1 MRALR
6 VIERSWMRV
15 QTITRVSLPSFRE
28 KSAGRKIVLLYPWT
42 NYRNLFLTHFL
53 SSAKD
58 GLLYYRIPTE
68 VSSITDWM
76 RGLAEEFNTV
86 LGGFGSHLSE
96 LLQRE
101 TPPVDMLGEALAQDL
116 GEYSKEPIV
125 LFIDELDRM
134 PLDNN
139 FRKFI
144 NALVSSLPEHVQIA
158 FSSRLLTYQPW
169 YDMVSKGDAVVLG
182 TEYRKD
188 DMMFTVE
195 ERPKPQLEVYA
206 LGRGYALVNGQQIT
220 NWDGALPRNL
230 FFYFVDHPLVTR
242 DEIFKTFW
250 PDLTVKE
257 ATNVFH
263 VTKRKISERIS
274 MKVGESGSYELTQY
288 VGGFY
293 IPSEKIVRHYDAGD
307 FQESVERALM
317 TLDEREEELLLTRA
331 IDLYK
336 APFLQTIEMPWTIE
350 RRHQLRQ
357 LYSQALISMGRIA
370 KKRDVSQSALG
381 YFTRALK
388 ETPER
393 EDIHREVMALYLKL
407 NMIEDAR
414 VQYRRLEQILA
425 DTVNIGPSRETRD
438 LYGIIESRS

>member
-1 MRALR
+1 MLVHA
-6 VIERSWMRV
+6 V
-15 QTITRVSLPSFRE
+15 TRVSLNSFRE
-28 KSAGRKIVLLYPWT
+28 KSAGKKVVLLYPWT

-53 SSAKD
+53 SSAKE
-58 GLLYYRIPTE
+58 GLLYYRIPAE
-68 VSSITDWM
+68 VTTISDWM
-76 RGLAEEFNTV
+76 RDLTEEFDAV
-86 LGGFGSHLSE
+86 LKDFGKNLRKVLE
-96 LLQRE
+96 DE
-101 TPPVDMLGEALAQDL
+101 APPADVLGEALALDL
-116 GEYSKEPIV
+116 SNYGDEPV
-125 LFIDELDRM
+125 TLFVDELDRL
-134 PLDNN
+134 PLDSN
-139 FRKFI
+139 FRKFMT
-144 NALVSSLPEHVQIA
+144 ALVTTLTNDAQIA

-169 YDMVSKGDAVVLG
+169 YEMVSRGDAIVLG

-188 DMMFTVE
+188 DVMFTVE

-250 PDLTVKE
+250 PDLSVKE

-274 MKVGESGSYELTQY
+274 MKVGEPGSYELTQY
-288 VGGFY
+288 SGGFY
-293 IPSEKIVRHYDAGD
+293 MPSDKVVRHYDAGD

-317 TLDEREEELLLTRA
+317 TLDKREEELLLTRA

-336 APFLQTIEMPWTIE
+336 APYLQTIEMPWTIE
-350 RRHQLRQ
+350 RRSQLKQ
-357 LYSQALISMGRIA
+357 LYAQALINMGRIA
-370 KKRDVSQSALG
+370 QQRNNPHSALG

-393 EDIHREVMALYLKL
+393 EDIHRNVMALYMELE
-407 NMIEDAR
+407 MFEDAR
-414 VQYRRLEQILA
+414 AQYHRLEQILSE
-425 DTVNIGPSRETRD
+425 TLNIGPSRETRN
-438 LYGIIESRS
+438 LYELLEARS